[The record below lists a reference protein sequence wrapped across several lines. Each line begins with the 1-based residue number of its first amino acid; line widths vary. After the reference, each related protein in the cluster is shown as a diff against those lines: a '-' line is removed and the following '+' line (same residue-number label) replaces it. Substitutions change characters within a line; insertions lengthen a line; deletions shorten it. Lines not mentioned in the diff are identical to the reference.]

1 MKNPYI
7 RDFLHGNL
15 CLHPNFREAVRMEIY
30 MMKKWICMF
39 LAVLMLMNL
48 SACGSEEEPTGRKI
62 QLYYVSNDETNIV
75 VRDYYLQAVEE
86 RGCVEEILGAL
97 RTVPEKLEYKAPLTL
112 SFSVLGYTL
121 DNGTLNLDLDKKYL
135 ELVPTTE
142 VLVRAALVSSFTQ
155 IMEINYVSITVEG
168 EPLYDNLGNLVG
180 VMSQELFVN
189 NLGSEISA
197 YDTVDLT
204 LYFANETGDQLIA
217 VKRKKPYNTNIALDK
232 LVVDELIAGPTETL
246 EGIYP
251 TINPDT
257 KSISV
262 TTKDG
267 ICYVNLDK
275 TFLNQTNNVTAH
287 VTIYSIVNSLAE
299 LSNVNKVQISIDG
312 DTSGTYQELYSFS
325 TIFERNLDMVT
336 TLD

>member
-1 MKNPYI
+1 M
-7 RDFLHGNL
+7 L
-15 CLHPNFREAVRMEIY
+15 
-30 MMKKWICMF
+30 KKWLCI
-39 LAVLMLMNL
+39 LLVLLSVLCL
-48 SACGSEEEPTGRKI
+48 SACSSKEEPTGRKI
-62 QLYYVSNDETNIV
+62 QLYYVSNEETNIV
-75 VRDYYLQAVEE
+75 VGDFYLQAEKD
-86 RGCVEEILGAL
+86 RDCVEEILGAL
-97 RTVPEKLEYKAPLTL
+97 SLVPEKLEYKAPFTMG
-112 SFSVLGYTL
+112 FSLL
-121 DNGTLNLDLDKKYL
+121 DYYLDSGTLNLNLDKKYL
-135 ELVPTTE
+135 ELSPTTE
-142 VLVRAALVSSFTQ
+142 VLVRAAIVSSFTQ
-155 IMEINYVSITVEG
+155 IDEVNYVSFTVEG

-180 VMSQELFVN
+180 VMNKELFIN
-189 NLGSEISA
+189 NFGSEISA

-204 LYFANETGDQLIA
+204 LYFANETGDKLIA

-232 LVVDELIAGPTETL
+232 LVMDELIAGPSDTL

-312 DTSGTYQELYSFS
+312 DTSGTYQEQYPFS
-325 TIFERNLDMVT
+325 TIFERNLDMIT